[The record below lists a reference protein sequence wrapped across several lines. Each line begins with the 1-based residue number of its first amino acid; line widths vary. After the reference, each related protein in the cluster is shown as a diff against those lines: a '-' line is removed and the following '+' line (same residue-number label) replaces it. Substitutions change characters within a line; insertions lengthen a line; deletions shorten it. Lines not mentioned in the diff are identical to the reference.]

1 MVKDTRCRA
10 VSELRLASFRHSRP
24 IGSVPPAAIP
34 SAGRPCRYRPALISS
49 APRSSCASLLIQLE
63 LTRNLVRSVISR
75 LRRKTGTFSA
85 LSAFLLLGSCVPW
98 TVRPIDQTDSSSGQA
113 RTFDAVR
120 YVDSIWNSRVLPAVA
135 ASAVDLREALQAH
148 PAGCLLVKGEG
159 RVLRVDTSS
168 RSGLMLL
175 DLAPYDGRADAA
187 IQIGPVIRG
196 TVLRDALPFI
206 QFSQF
211 VNQLEFA
218 RVSNALNDR
227 VVQSVL
233 VSLPKAGL
241 EGSVVSFSGASR
253 QPAANELPEIVPV
266 ILIVKGKL

>member
-1 MVKDTRCRA
+1 M
-10 VSELRLASFRHSRP
+10 F
-24 IGSVPPAAIP
+24 
-34 SAGRPCRYRPALISS
+34 
-49 APRSSCASLLIQLE
+49 SC
-63 LTRNLVRSVISR
+63 
-75 LRRKTGTFSA
+75 LRRKTGTFTA

-187 IQIGPVIRG
+187 IVRVPHQLDARIGQTLHELRGPVAPREAE
-196 TVLRDALPFI
+196 TRADP
-206 QFSQF
+206 
-211 VNQLEFA
+211 
-218 RVSNALNDR
+218 
-227 VVQSVL
+227 
-233 VSLPKAGL
+233 
-241 EGSVVSFSGASR
+241 
-253 QPAANELPEIVPV
+253 
-266 ILIVKGKL
+266 